1 VSIRLS
7 DDEAWAFLEQGH
19 TGVLTTLRADGRP
32 VSLPVWFV
40 VLDRVIYTQTPA
52 GAKKAARVQRDPRAA
67 FLVET
72 GTRWTELSA
81 VHLEGRAEIV
91 SDPDE
96 AARASAALGEKYEA
110 FGMPRAEVPHA
121 TKQHYRAATVIR
133 IVPDGKVLTWDN
145 ARVRLRREPRP
156 ATGTGP

>member
-7 DDEAWAFLEQGH
+7 DDEAWAFLANGH

-52 GAKKAARVQRDPRAA
+52 GAKKAARVRRDSRAA
-67 FLVET
+67 FLVES

-81 VHLEGRAEIV
+81 VHVEGRAEIV

-96 AARASAALGEKYEA
+96 AARASAALDQKYEA
-110 FGMPRAEVPHA
+110 FGMPRAEVPDA
-121 TKQHYRAATVIR
+121 TKQHYRAAAVIR
-133 IVPDGKVLTWDN
+133 IVPDGKILTWDN
-145 ARVRLRREPRP
+145 ARVRLRRER
-156 ATGTGP
+156 